1 FIFGMD
7 IFKSK
12 TDGSMSNPLMVLIGL
27 MVIRLVAS
35 TRLKESGMVGKPVEE
50 ELEDLI
56 LLED

>member
-1 FIFGMD
+1 MD